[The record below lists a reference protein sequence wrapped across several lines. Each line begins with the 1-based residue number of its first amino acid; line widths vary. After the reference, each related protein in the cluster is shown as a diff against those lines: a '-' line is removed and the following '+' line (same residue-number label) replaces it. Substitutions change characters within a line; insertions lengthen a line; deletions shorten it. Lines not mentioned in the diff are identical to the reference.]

1 MRCNTSLTTM
11 LVNKNIHMKYIILF
25 IALPFFAFGQSDVVS
40 DSSYIKFESGAWY
53 RVSSQTFSNG
63 DIRLFQTFIGDTSQL
78 YNQAVDG
85 IRNRT
90 ASMAVDA
97 NYTSGFPKQL
107 RTIIQESDE
116 ILAKAGKSPVDS
128 IETADASVFLEPGWV
143 IKNGGEVAI
152 VFSQTAAKKL
162 RYQYVTTI
170 NRQVDLLGA
179 VIRLRDF
186 PTNGVT
192 TDFYRSTNGRRWVT
206 LDRAYQLLP
215 PGGTANK

>member
-1 MRCNTSLTTM
+1 
-11 LVNKNIHMKYIILF
+11 MKYAILF
-25 IALPFFAFGQSDVVS
+25 LFLPLFAASQSEVVS

-63 DIRLFQTFIGDTSQL
+63 DIRLFQTFIGDTAQL
-78 YNQAVDG
+78 YNGALDN

-128 IETADASVFLEPGWV
+128 IETADASVFLEPGWTV
-143 IKNGGEVAI
+143 KNGGGEVQI
-152 VFSQTAAKKL
+152 LFNQTAAKKL
-162 RYQYVTTI
+162 RYQYTTTT
-170 NRQVDLLGA
+170 NRQCDLLGA
-179 VIRLRDF
+179 VIRLKDF
-186 PTNGVT
+186 PSNGVT
-192 TDFYRSTNGRRWVT
+192 TDFYRSTNGKRWVT
-206 LDRAYQLLP
+206 IDRAYQLIP
-215 PGGTANK
+215 AGGSANR

>member
-1 MRCNTSLTTM
+1 MKNTLLFLFMPM
-11 LVNKNIHMKYIILF
+11 L
-25 IALPFFAFGQSDVVS
+25 AFGQSEITS
-40 DSSYIKFESGAWY
+40 DSTYIKNTAGLWY
-53 RVSSQTFSNG
+53 RVTILRYDDG
-63 DIRLFQTFIGDTSQL
+63 GTDIRERLIGDTSVL
-78 YNQAVDG
+78 YNSALDN

-107 RTIIQESDE
+107 RMIINESDE

-128 IETADASVFLEPGWV
+128 IETTDASVFLEHGWV
-143 IKNGGEVAI
+143 VKNGGGEVQI
-152 VFSQTAAKKL
+152 LFNQTAAKKL
-162 RYQYVTTI
+162 RYQYVTTT

-192 TDFYRSTNGRRWVT
+192 TDLYRAPNGKRWVT
-206 LDRAYQLLP
+206 LDRAYQLIP
-215 PGGTANK
+215 AGGTANK

>member
-1 MRCNTSLTTM
+1 
-11 LVNKNIHMKYIILF
+11 MKYIILF
-25 IALPFFAFGQSDVVS
+25 LALPFFAFGQNDIVS
-40 DSSYIKFESGAWY
+40 DSSYLKWEPAGWY
-53 RVSSQTFSNG
+53 RVTSQTYSNG
-63 DIRLFQTFIGDTSQL
+63 NILLRQTFIGDTATL

-85 IRNRT
+85 IRTRT

-107 RTIIQESDE
+107 RTIINESDE

-128 IETADASVFLEPGWV
+128 IETTDASVFLEPGWV
-143 IKNGGEVAI
+143 IKNGGGEVQI
-152 VFSQTAAKKL
+152 LFNQTAAKKL
-162 RYQYVTTI
+162 RYQYTTTT

-186 PTNGVT
+186 PTNGTT
-192 TDFYRSTNGRRWVT
+192 TDFYRSTNGKRWVT
-206 LDRAYQLLP
+206 LDRTYQLLP

>member
-1 MRCNTSLTTM
+1 
-11 LVNKNIHMKYIILF
+11 MKYIILF
-25 IALPFFAFGQSDVVS
+25 LLIPFFATAQNEVVS
-40 DSSYIKFESGAWY
+40 DSSYLKWENNAWF
-53 RVSSQTFSNG
+53 RVSSQTYSNG
-63 DIRLFQTFIGDTSQL
+63 DIRLLQTFIGDTAQL

-107 RTIIQESDE
+107 RTIINESDE

-128 IETADASVFLEPGWV
+128 IETTDASVFLEPGWTL
-143 IKNGGEVAI
+143 KNGGGEVQI
-152 VFSQTAAKKL
+152 LFNQTAAKKL
-162 RYQYVTTI
+162 RYQYTTTT

-192 TDFYRSTNGRRWVT
+192 TDFYRSTNGKRWVT
-206 LDRAYQLLP
+206 LDRAHQLIP
-215 PGGTANK
+215 PGGSANR